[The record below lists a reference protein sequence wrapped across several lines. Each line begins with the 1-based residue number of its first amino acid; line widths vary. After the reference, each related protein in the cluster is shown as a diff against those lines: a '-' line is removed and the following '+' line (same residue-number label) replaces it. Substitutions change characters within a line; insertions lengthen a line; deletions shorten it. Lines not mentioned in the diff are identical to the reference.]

1 MRDIK
6 KYSDADDNRSQY
18 NFGVN
23 QPIASTTVAPSIGA
37 TAAAPVAPA
46 QEIAWL
52 QVGLFLVGALLVLP
66 LLALA
71 MAGLSALG
79 SGTLAHLFRTVL
91 AETVWT
97 SALLAGGTLAGTLVV
112 GVACAWC
119 VERYEFTGRAVW
131 AWLLVLPLAMPTY
144 VVAYA
149 YTDLLQFSGPVQR
162 ALRESFGFAGRLPEV
177 RSLPGAIVLFSFVLY
192 PYVYVMARTAFA
204 EISASAVESA
214 RLLGQTQWQTF
225 QRTVLPMAW
234 PSVAAGALLVLM
246 ETLADVGATHY
257 FGLLTFSAGIYKTW
271 IALGD
276 KSAAVLLA
284 VVLLL
289 VVALIFWVERRVRGR
304 AQRASTRGQRPWARE
319 ALSRRAALRVSVLL
333 SVPLLV
339 GFVIPVTALLWLL
352 AREPEWVV
360 NLQRFWRWT
369 INTFTAGILGATLT
383 VGLALAFVYALRFS
397 AGLVGTAQRGMATV
411 LQFGYAVPG
420 AVIALAILWPVAA
433 ADRWVTGALGLPAT
447 LLTGS
452 LTVLILA
459 YMLRF
464 FAVAF
469 GGLQAGM
476 ERVTPHLDDAART
489 LGASKTQ
496 VFWRVHW
503 PLLSR
508 SLLAAWLLVMID
520 VMKELPATLM
530 LRPFNFDTLAVIA
543 QQLAQDERLAEAAL
557 PSLAIVVVGIIPVL
571 LMSRLAQR

>member
-1 MRDIK
+1 
-6 KYSDADDNRSQY
+6 
-18 NFGVN
+18 VN

-37 TAAAPVAPA
+37 STAAPIAPA
-46 QEIAWL
+46 QKIAWL
-52 QVGLFLVGALLVLP
+52 QVGLFVVGALLVLP

-71 MAGLSALG
+71 GAGLSAVG

-97 SALLAGGTLAGTLVV
+97 SALLASGTLAGTLVI

-119 VERYEFTGRAVW
+119 VERYEFAGRAVW

-162 ALRESFGFAGRLPEV
+162 ALRESFGVTGRLPEV

-225 QRTVLPMAW
+225 KRTVLPMAW

-289 VVALIFWVERRVRGR
+289 VVALIFWAERRVRGQAR
-304 AQRASTRGQRPWARE
+304 RASLRGQRPWARE
-319 ALSRRAALRVSVLL
+319 ALSSRATLKVSLLL

-339 GFVIPVTALLWLL
+339 GFVIPVAALLWLL

-360 NLQRFWRWT
+360 NLQRFWQWT
-369 INTFTAGILGATLT
+369 ANTFIAGMLGATLT
-383 VGLALAFVYALRFS
+383 VALALAFVYALRFA
-397 AGLVGTAQRGMATV
+397 AGLAGTAQRGMATV

-420 AVIALAILWPVAA
+420 AVIALAILWPVAT
-433 ADRWVTGALGLPAT
+433 ADRWVTGALGLSAT
-447 LLTGS
+447 FLTGS
-452 LTVLILA
+452 LTVLVLA

-489 LGASKTQ
+489 LGASKAQ

-503 PLLSR
+503 PLLLR

-557 PSLAIVVVGIIPVL
+557 PSLAIVVVGIIPVV

>member
-1 MRDIK
+1 M
-6 KYSDADDNRSQY
+6 
-18 NFGVN
+18 
-23 QPIASTTVAPSIGA
+23 
-37 TAAAPVAPA
+37 
-46 QEIAWL
+46 AWL
-52 QVGLFLVGALLVLP
+52 QVAAFGLGALLVLP
-66 LLALA
+66 MLALA
-71 MAGLSALG
+71 VAGLGALG

-91 AETVWT
+91 LETVWT
-97 SALLAGGTLAGTLVV
+97 SALLAAGTLAGTLTI
-112 GVACAWC
+112 GVTCAWC
-119 VERYEFTGRAVW
+119 VERYEFAGRAVW

-162 ALRESFGFAGRLPEV
+162 GLRDSFGFTGRLPDV

-204 EISASAVESA
+204 EISASSVESA
-214 RLLGQTQWQTF
+214 RLLGLNQWQTF
-225 QRTVLPMAW
+225 KRAVLPIAW
-234 PSVAAGALLVLM
+234 PAVAAGALLVLM

-289 VVALIFWVERRVRGR
+289 VVALIFFVERRLRGR
-304 AQRASTRGQRPWARE
+304 ARRTSAAGARGQRPWARE
-319 ALSRRAALRVSVLL
+319 VLTARATVTVSLL
-333 SVPLLV
+333 LAVPLLI
-339 GFVIPVTALLWLL
+339 GFVVPVAGLLWLL
-352 AREPEWVV
+352 AREPEWVT
-360 NLQRFWRWT
+360 NLQRFWQWT
-369 INTFTAGILGATLT
+369 LNTFTAGLLAATLI
-383 VGLALAFVYALRFS
+383 VVLALTFVYALRFAS
-397 AGLVGTAQRGMATV
+397 GLTGTAQRLMSTT

-420 AVIALAILWPVAA
+420 AVIALAILWPVAT
-433 ADRWVTGALGLPAT
+433 ADRWVSGALGLQAT
-447 LLTGS
+447 FLTGS
-452 LTVLILA
+452 LAVLILA
-459 YMLRF
+459 YTLRF

-496 VFWRVHW
+496 VFWRVHR

-508 SLLAAWLLVMID
+508 ALLAAWLLVMID

-557 PSLAIVVVGIIPVL
+557 PSLAIVAVGVIPVV
-571 LMSRLAQR
+571 LMSRLIQRL